1 MDRLTPRS
9 YGDAMTVLLRL
20 ALLSSVLASSLA
32 LSGCLV
38 RSDRGY
44 YQGNGG
50 GYRGHPHGG
59 PPGQRGGNGH
69 GNGHGNGRGRD

>member
-1 MDRLTPRS
+1 MDRGTRRS
-9 YGDAMTVLLRL
+9 YGDAMTVLVRL
-20 ALLSSVLASSLA
+20 ALLFSVLASSLA

-59 PPGQRGGNGH
+59 PPGQRGGHGH
-69 GNGHGNGRGRD
+69 GHGHGHGRD